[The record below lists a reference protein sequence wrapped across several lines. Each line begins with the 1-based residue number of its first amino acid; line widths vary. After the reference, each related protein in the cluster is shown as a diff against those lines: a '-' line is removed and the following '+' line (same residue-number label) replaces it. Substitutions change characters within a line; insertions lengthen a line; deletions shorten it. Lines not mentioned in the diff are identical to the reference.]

1 MRATTTSKKQLTLPK
16 SVAGAVRA
24 KVAELELNE
33 KDIASA
39 VAWARKRARK
49 AKK

>member
-1 MRATTTSKKQLTLPK
+1 MRAKTNSKKQLTLPK

-24 KVAELELNE
+24 KLAKIELNE

-39 VAWARKRARK
+39 VAWTRKPDRK